1 MTKEIYLSLG
11 SNLGD
16 RVNQLKEA
24 VRQIAEQVGKLGLV
38 SGIFE
43 SESWGFS
50 SEHNFC
56 NCCVSVHTALEPL
69 QVLDAILA
77 IEKGMGRERV
87 SPKGPEDGYADRL
100 IDIDLLFFGNIR
112 FEHPRLIL
120 PHPSIAQ
127 RRFVLLP
134 LHEIAPGLVH
144 PVLDLSVRQMLDL
157 CDDPVK
163 VWPHEA
169 L

>member
-1 MTKEIYLSLG
+1 MKKEIYLSLG

-24 VRQIAEQVGKLGLV
+24 VRQIEEQVGKLVLV

-56 NCCVSVHTALEPL
+56 NCCVSVHTSLEPL

-77 IEKGMGRERV
+77 IEKGMGRERI
-87 SPKGPEDGYADRL
+87 SSEGSKDGYADRL
-100 IDIDLLFFGNIR
+100 IDIDLLFFGNIH
-112 FEHPRLIL
+112 FKHPRLIL
-120 PHPSIAQ
+120 PHPSMAQ

-144 PVLDLSVRQMLDL
+144 PVLDMSVRRMLDM
-157 CDDPVK
+157 CEDPAE
-163 VWPHEA
+163 VWPHKA
-169 L
+169 K